1 MMIGSG
7 ILCYALSNFISNT
20 ATAALLIPIL
30 TVIGTA
36 SRENLEALGGVSP
49 LLIGIALSA
58 SLAMVL
64 PISTRPNAIAHATGM
79 IEQKQMM
86 RVGIIMGVI
95 VLVTGY
101 VLLVT
106 IGKAGL
112 I

>member
-1 MMIGSG
+1 M
-7 ILCYALSNFISNT
+7 
-20 ATAALLIPIL
+20 
-30 TVIGTA
+30 VGTA
-36 SRENLEALGGVSP
+36 SAETLAPFGGVSP

-64 PISTRPNAIAHATGM
+64 PISTPPNALAHATGM

-86 RVGIIMGVI
+86 RVGIIMGVVSMIIGYIMLI
-95 VLVTGY
+95 V
-101 VLLVT
+101 